1 MTAMEIRSELFYEIN
16 PILDD
21 ENLMLKILNFV
32 KSIKSARQD
41 KIVAKQQEF
50 VKASL
55 SRAFSELK
63 QVERGEKELKTADE
77 FIKELG
83 L

>member
-1 MTAMEIRSELFYEIN
+1 MTAMEIRSEFFYEIN

-41 KIVAKQQEF
+41 KIVANQQEF